1 MKKGLLLSFCF
12 LILLLVVGYWTK
24 PTREEFLEKAK
35 SKISALAADVSS
47 DPVMVDVVK
56 MQQDYLMMALDKTV
70 HSKDFFFFSVQS
82 FELGDGQFQYVGVFG
97 KFIPLQS
104 DNPLDQFY
112 QDHEK
117 N

>member
-1 MKKGLLLSFCF
+1 MKKVWILSLCF

-24 PTREEFLEKAK
+24 PSRQDFLEQAK
-35 SKISALAADVSS
+35 SKITALAADISN

-56 MQQDYLMMALDKTV
+56 MQQDYLMMALEKTV

-82 FELGDGQFQYVGVFG
+82 FELGDGQYQYVGVFG
-97 KFIPLQS
+97 KFIPMQS

-112 QDHEK
+112 QNHEK